1 MHWHEKPV
9 VVQLFGYS
17 HTVLTLYR
25 KQVCSA
31 RVCRLWFQSPP
42 PYLWG

>member
-25 KQVCSA
+25 KQVSSA
-31 RVCRLWFQSPP
+31 RAC
-42 PYLWG
+42 